1 MKIAIGT
8 QTGDIDALV
17 DPRFGRARWFVVVLT
32 GSGEWTVMDNI
43 ARADA
48 PAGAGAQASAAVL
61 ALGVNAVVTGNV
73 GPTATKAL
81 SKGGIHIYLAG
92 NGVSAR
98 EALEALARGEL
109 PEAIAPTV
117 AGHWA

>member
-1 MKIAIGT
+1 
-8 QTGDIDALV
+8 
-17 DPRFGRARWFVVVLT
+17 
-32 GSGEWTVMDNI
+32 MDNI